1 MNECRSSRSAQ
12 AAKTHRVD
20 GVWTETRVLE
30 AGRPGSGCWATSLPG
45 LQMRLLTAPS
55 CAGDDPAL
63 VSLLPVVRAQIPPRG
78 PTLSPN
84 LTPIASSSPHLLHHH
99 TGATSA
105 TRNLGTQVSPQNTP
119 RQNGAQSL
127 LPYILPATSSPQASP
142 PPLPHSCPAPGT
154 AHQDSRLIAGPQRR
168 SWVCLS
174 RPPAPELG
182 WGLCPHGLPQESSRV
197 LTSFNPDA
205 PAPAQ
210 PWLSHLPLLLCIWGG
225 GDPVA
230 NV

>member
-45 LQMRLLTAPS
+45 LQMRLPTAPS

-63 VSLLPVVRAQIPPRG
+63 VSLLPVVRARIPPRG

-127 LPYILPATSSPQASP
+127 LPYILPPTSSPQASP

-154 AHQDSRLIAGPQRR
+154 AHQDSRLIAGPQRTLLG
-168 SWVCLS
+168 LS
-174 RPPAPELG
+174 LPPTCPRARVGPLPTWAPPG
-182 WGLCPHGLPQESSRV
+182 IVQS
-197 LTSFNPDA
+197 
-205 PAPAQ
+205 
-210 PWLSHLPLLLCIWGG
+210 SHLLQP
-225 GDPVA
+225 
-230 NV
+230 